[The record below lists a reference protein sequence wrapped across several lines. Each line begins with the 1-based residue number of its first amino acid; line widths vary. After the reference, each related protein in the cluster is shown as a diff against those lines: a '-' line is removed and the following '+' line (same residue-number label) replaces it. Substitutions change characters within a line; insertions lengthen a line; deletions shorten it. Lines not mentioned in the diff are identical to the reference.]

1 MSDVVV
7 HAQMLVRRPVA
18 EVFEA
23 FVDPAIT
30 TLFWFSKGSDRLGPG
45 KRVRWDW
52 EMFGVGD
59 TLVVREFEQDRK
71 LRIQWDSDATEVEW
85 TFEPRGDDATLVRIA
100 TRGFRGDGGELL
112 AQAVD
117 AKGGYTMVL
126 AGLKAWLEHG
136 IELGLVHDQFPD
148 GCPG

>member
-30 TLFWFSKGSDRLGPG
+30 THFWFSKGSDRLGPG

-85 TFEPRGDDATLVRIA
+85 TFEPRGD
-100 TRGFRGDGGELL
+100 GGELL